1 MATNPRFNGNPT
13 EILIVK
19 LSALGDVIH
28 TLPALCALRRA
39 YPDARITWL
48 VEAAAAGLVEG
59 HPAVD
64 RVIVSR
70 RKAVLRRVFRAGAPV
85 ADRRCA
91 VRDLTS
97 FLRTLR
103 DTPYDIVL
111 DFQSLLKSGIL
122 IGAVRG
128 RRGVRK
134 IGFDRGMAHAE
145 ESHIFLTER
154 IPPVSM
160 EIHALVR
167 NLMMLAP
174 LGIADRRVEY
184 RLPISPADRTCVRE
198 RLAAAG
204 IRDTRRLV
212 VVNPVA
218 KWATKLWPGG
228 RFSALGDRLIQEC
241 GADLVFTG
249 GPEDRV
255 VTEDI
260 CRRMRR
266 PAVNLAGE
274 TTLMQLA
281 ALYETSRV
289 LVSTDTGPMHLG
301 AAAGVP
307 VVALFGPT
315 APWRTGP
322 YGPLHRVIR
331 KPLPCAPCFKRT
343 CNTVACMAAID
354 VEDVFTEAARWLAP

>member
-1 MATNPRFNGNPT
+1 MATEPRFNGKLT

-28 TLPALCALRRA
+28 TLPALCALRRV

-48 VEAAAAGLVEG
+48 VESAAAGLVEG
-59 HPAVD
+59 HPALD

-70 RKAVLRRVFRAGAPV
+70 RKAVLRGVFRTGTPV
-85 ADRRCA
+85 ADRRRA
-91 VRDLTS
+91 VRDLIS

-111 DFQSLLKSGIL
+111 DFQALLKSGIL
-122 IGAVRG
+122 IGTVRG
-128 RRGVRK
+128 RGVRK
-134 IGFDRGMAHAE
+134 IGFDRGMDHAE

-174 LGIADRRVEY
+174 LGIADRRVDY
-184 RLPISPADRTCVRE
+184 RLPISPADRTRVRE

-218 KWATKLWPGG
+218 KWETKLWPME
-228 RFSALGDRLIQEC
+228 RFAALGDRLINEC

-249 GPEDRV
+249 GPEDRA

-266 PAVNLAGE
+266 PAVNLAGK

-343 CNTVACMAAID
+343 CNTFACMAAIG